1 MAVTVEC
8 VWCPCVWPWQFD
20 VIVTYPR
27 GWRCQLDVV
36 CARVCVTHVR
46 TKHIQL
52 SSLWQLDVV
61 GAHLYRDDS

>member
-8 VWCPCVWPWQFD
+8 VWCPRVWPWQFD

-36 CARVCVTHVR
+36 CARVCGCGSWMWSAR
-46 TKHIQL
+46 TYIAMIVECIWC
-52 SSLWQLDVV
+52 SRV
-61 GAHLYRDDS
+61 